1 MIIKYPPME
10 GWLANDHSIEGDGG
24 KWWVTSSNLGLGD
37 YNKWGDKWG
46 IIIIAELKN
55 DSEMQRQSTGW
66 EWNNARSPR
75 YFIKG
80 LGTHKS
86 VVGRG
91 GLSSS
96 WKWKTTVNWGNQ
108 STGRE
113 WNNAYLGIIS
123 SKVWGLIRELL
134 SDNAMSSTL
143 SMEIR
148 KTCVHI

>member
-1 MIIKYPPME
+1 
-10 GWLANDHSIEGDGG
+10 
-24 KWWVTSSNLGLGD
+24 
-37 YNKWGDKWG
+37 
-46 IIIIAELKN
+46 
-55 DSEMQRQSTGW
+55 MQRQSTGW

-80 LGTHKS
+80 LGTHTR

-148 KTCVHI
+148 KTGVHI

>member
-1 MIIKYPPME
+1 ME
-10 GWLANDHSIEGDGG
+10 GWLANDHSIGGRRGNSGSRVGHEFKSQVGG
-24 KWWVTSSNLGLGD
+24 KLTS
-37 YNKWGDKWG
+37 
-46 IIIIAELKN
+46 
-55 DSEMQRQSTGW
+55 
-66 EWNNARSPR
+66 
-75 YFIKG
+75 
-80 LGTHKS
+80 
-86 VVGRG
+86 G